1 MRKIIPML
9 IVALLITAC
18 TTLDCPMN
26 NTVSVRFALRGLV
39 DTLADTLTIM
49 AVRPDKDDS
58 TLFNRGVETT
68 YLLLPMS
75 YSQDEDELRFE
86 MIDTITKTV
95 TTDIVKIQ
103 KTNQPHFESVDC
115 NPAFFHTITGVTH
128 TKNAID
134 SVVINNPNVDTDETK
149 EHLYI
154 YFHPHY

>member
-26 NTVSVRFALRGLV
+26 NTVSVRFALRGPV

-68 YLLLPMS
+68 HFLLPMS

-103 KTNQPHFESVDC
+103 KTNQLHFESVDC

>member
-26 NTVSVRFALRGLV
+26 NTVSVRFALRGPV

-68 YLLLPMS
+68 HFLLPMS
-75 YSQDEDELRFE
+75 YSARCNSLAL
-86 MIDTITKTV
+86 
-95 TTDIVKIQ
+95 TTAWSMPRQ
-103 KTNQPHFESVDC
+103 R
-115 NPAFFHTITGVTH
+115 
-128 TKNAID
+128 KNYD
-134 SVVINNPNVDTDETK
+134 SISQTSMNC
-149 EHLYI
+149 
-154 YFHPHY
+154 

>member
-1 MRKIIPML
+1 ML

-68 YLLLPMS
+68 HFLLPMS

>member
-26 NTVSVRFALRGLV
+26 NTVSVSFALRGPV

-68 YLLLPMS
+68 HFLLPMS

>member
-1 MRKIIPML
+1 ML
-9 IVALLITAC
+9 IAALLITAC

-68 YLLLPMS
+68 HFLLPMS